1 MSDFIFYEKN
11 NWDERTKEEYFS
23 AKNNA
28 KNQIYISFFVV
39 TVLVL
44 LSIIFNSDFLPGVA
58 LLALLVFG
66 GFVIQF
72 KGKYISF
79 KNTEENDY

>member
-23 AKNNA
+23 TKNNA
-28 KNQIYISFFVV
+28 KNVIYISFLIF
-39 TVLVL
+39 TILIL

-58 LLALLVFG
+58 FLALLVFG
-66 GFVIQF
+66 GSVIQF
-72 KGKYISF
+72 KGKYINF